1 MLFGKSLIGKDHTI
15 TLPYYF
21 ITRKESTTIIN
32 NFTTHSLQLLIGSR
46 CSGKSYILADI
57 ASKRVI
63 YEGLN
68 NLLSVDPNYMH
79 QRAKCYIKSSYYET
93 DTNGKLDYLDKAYR
107 DANVALQVFT
117 QRYDECG
124 NEKLVISMDHIVY
137 TQALI
142 LCHKC
147 FINDYS
153 DISANT
159 FAIHTLHTALNSP
172 YNTYS
177 FAKTDS
183 FNYQSVVEKIVYA
196 TIANKGLVHPEA
208 YGWLQDLFRLISETE

>member
-1 MLFGKSLIGKDHTI
+1 M
-15 TLPYYF
+15 
-21 ITRKESTTIIN
+21 
-32 NFTTHSLQLLIGSR
+32 
-46 CSGKSYILADI
+46 
-57 ASKRVI
+57 
-63 YEGLN
+63 
-68 NLLSVDPNYMH
+68 SVDPNYMH

-159 FAIHTLHTALNSP
+159 FAIHTLYTALNSP

>member
-1 MLFGKSLIGKDHTI
+1 MVLVLQETVAVLEEKSLPVMIIGDISMKNT
-15 TLPYYF
+15 
-21 ITRKESTTIIN
+21 ESHIV
-32 NFTTHSLQLLIGSR
+32 SYLIR
-46 CSGKSYILADI
+46 
-57 ASKRVI
+57 
-63 YEGLN
+63 
-68 NLLSVDPNYMH
+68 
-79 QRAKCYIKSSYYET
+79 
-93 DTNGKLDYLDKAYR
+93 TNGKLDYLDKAYR

>member
-1 MLFGKSLIGKDHTI
+1 MIVLGIERKVYSSLATKLDLHQELLNQQKATEPLIDCEATWSFEKSGGDNSPVKYVLNAEYWLCGHLEAFARNEDSYGQIVNAYKYIISQIIAHEGKPDLLYGNRVTSYKDYIFFDNINRLFS
-15 TLPYYF
+15 F
-21 ITRKESTTIIN
+21 NRA
-32 NFTTHSLQLLIGSR
+32 
-46 CSGKSYILADI
+46 SGKKGLALI
-57 ASKRVI
+57 RVI

-68 NLLSVDPNYMH
+68 NLLSVDP
-79 QRAKCYIKSSYYET
+79 
-93 DTNGKLDYLDKAYR
+93 
-107 DANVALQVFT
+107 
-117 QRYDECG
+117 
-124 NEKLVISMDHIVY
+124 
-137 TQALI
+137 
-142 LCHKC
+142 
-147 FINDYS
+147 
-153 DISANT
+153 ISANT

>member
-1 MLFGKSLIGKDHTI
+1 MVNL
-15 TLPYYF
+15 YF
-21 ITRKESTTIIN
+21 FAVQELVPK
-32 NFTTHSLQLLIGSR
+32 
-46 CSGKSYILADI
+46 
-57 ASKRVI
+57 
-63 YEGLN
+63 
-68 NLLSVDPNYMH
+68 
-79 QRAKCYIKSSYYET
+79 AKM
-93 DTNGKLDYLDKAYR
+93 
-107 DANVALQVFT
+107 F
-117 QRYDECG
+117 YDECG

>member
-1 MLFGKSLIGKDHTI
+1 
-15 TLPYYF
+15 
-21 ITRKESTTIIN
+21 
-32 NFTTHSLQLLIGSR
+32 
-46 CSGKSYILADI
+46 
-57 ASKRVI
+57 
-63 YEGLN
+63 
-68 NLLSVDPNYMH
+68 
-79 QRAKCYIKSSYYET
+79 
-93 DTNGKLDYLDKAYR
+93 
-107 DANVALQVFT
+107 
-117 QRYDECG
+117 
-124 NEKLVISMDHIVY
+124 MDHIVY

-159 FAIHTLHTALNSP
+159 FAIHTLYTALNSP

>member
-1 MLFGKSLIGKDHTI
+1 MALIRI
-15 TLPYYF
+15 
-21 ITRKESTTIIN
+21 
-32 NFTTHSLQLLIGSR
+32 
-46 CSGKSYILADI
+46 
-57 ASKRVI
+57 I

-93 DTNGKLDYLDKAYR
+93 EAKGKLDYLDKAYR
-107 DANVALQVFT
+107 DANVALQVFS
-117 QRYDECG
+117 QRYEECG
-124 NEKLVISMDHIVY
+124 NEKLIISMDHIMY

-147 FINDYS
+147 FIDDYS

-159 FAIHTLHTALNSP
+159 VAIQTLHSALNSP

-183 FNYQSVVEKIVYA
+183 FNYQSVIEKVVYA
-196 TIANKGLVHPEA
+196 TVANKALVHSEA
-208 YGWLQDLFRLISETE
+208 HEMLQNLFKLISEAE